1 MDDSPLSKTLHR
13 AELKAL
19 LPAYGLDSVALG
31 EWLDSLPPALLPR
44 LMQATQ
50 PRAYRNGDMLFHKG
64 ERTEGI
70 YFIQSGEVRA
80 SSVTEDGRET
90 VLYLFEPGSCIGLVS
105 CLDGE
110 PSPSSCH
117 AHGDTTVRFLP
128 RHLLLGILEDD
139 PHYYRYFTQL
149 LLRWVRGLLSVVEDQ
164 AVLDIRA
171 RLAKRLLQLAYIY
184 GEVTPGGIVIAMWLS
199 QEELAQM
206 LGATRQSV
214 SQHVSDFRERG
225 WLRAEPGTFT
235 LVDIAALQACVQG
248 PAVTGK
254 RRPG

>member
-1 MDDSPLSKTLHR
+1 MNEMPLSKNLHQ
-13 AELKAL
+13 AELRAL
-19 LPAYGLDSVALG
+19 LPSYGLDSVALG
-31 EWLDSLPPALLPR
+31 EWLSSLPPELLPL

-50 PRAYRNGDMLFHKG
+50 PRAYRNGEMLFHKG

-90 VLYLFEPGSCIGLVS
+90 LLYLFEPGSCVGLVS

-117 AHGDTTVRFLP
+117 AHGDTVVRFLP
-128 RHLLLGILEDD
+128 RHLLLGILDNE
-139 PHYYRYFTQL
+139 PHYYRHFTRL
-149 LLRWVRGLLSVVEDQ
+149 LLRWVRGLLTVVEDQ

-171 RLAKRLLQLAYIY
+171 RLAKRLLQLAYLY
-184 GEVTPGGIVIAMWLS
+184 GEVTPEGILIAMRLS

-225 WLRAEPGTFT
+225 WLRAEPGAFT

-248 PAVTGK
+248 SSVTGK
-254 RRPG
+254 HRPG